1 MPHITDG
8 LLHAY
13 LDGAVGALTP
23 AGEAPDG
30 PTVADVEAH
39 LQACV
44 DCRARLEAERA
55 VRAAAGLI
63 LADASGSVEVPP
75 FEGLLTDTAIRGAPR
90 RRRTWLP
97 LAWAASLFLAVGAG
111 WWAASSGGPS
121 ALPQRVAERTEARAD
136 PARTPGTAE
145 ADDAD
150 AGEPGAASVAGV
162 TAAEP
167 PPPAAPATADP
178 RPAGAP
184 TVGAAAVGVAADA
197 AGAQAGRG
205 ATTPAADA
213 RVARVEAATEAAAG
227 AADRVAARP
236 VGEPV
241 ARAESTVVTGI
252 APPVTSSPL
261 PPPSAVLRTAG
272 AQRLRSEQSFQAGP
286 VPDVVVSMPRAAG
299 RVGDE
304 WTHLG
309 PEQRTVAGV
318 PVVEV
323 ADAGATAAA
332 FRVDS
337 LLGTVIRVRQELA
350 GGDSIELLIWRAQ
363 RPERAELSARAE
375 RSARSTAGG
384 GRQAPPEAGAVGPV
398 PVSGETRTDGERRL
412 VVLLPDSD
420 VLVALRGSV
429 PDGWLTA
436 ISQRLVERR

>member
-1 MPHITDG
+1 MPHIADG

-23 AGEAPDG
+23 AGEAPEG

-75 FEGLLTDTAIRGAPR
+75 LEWLLADTAARGAPR
-90 RRRTWLP
+90 RRRAWLP

-121 ALPQRVAERTEARAD
+121 ALPQRVAERAESRAEQ
-136 PARTPGTAE
+136 ARTAGTAE
-145 ADDAD
+145 AGDAD
-150 AGEPGAASVAGV
+150 AGQPAAASLAAV
-162 TAAEP
+162 TAADP
-167 PPPAAPATADP
+167 PPTATADP
-178 RPAGAP
+178 RPAGALAGAAP
-184 TVGAAAVGVAADA
+184 AVGASAVGAAVDA
-197 AGAQAGRG
+197 AGAQAGTG
-205 ATTPAADA
+205 ATTSAADA
-213 RVARVEAATEAAAG
+213 RVARVEAPTEAVAD

-241 ARAESTVVTGI
+241 ARAESLVVTGV
-252 APPVTSSPL
+252 APAVTTSPM
-261 PPPSAVLRTAG
+261 PPPSAVLRMSG

-286 VPDVVVSMPRAAG
+286 VPDIVVNMPRAAG
-299 RVGDE
+299 RAGDE

-309 PEQRTVAGV
+309 PEQRVVAGV

-323 ADAGATAAA
+323 ADAGAAVAA

-337 LLGTVIRVRQELA
+337 LLGAVVRVRQELA

-363 RPERAELSARAE
+363 RPEMAEL
-375 RSARSTAGG
+375 SARSTAGG
-384 GRQAPPEAGAVGPV
+384 GRQALPEVAAVGPV
-398 PVSGETRTDGERRL
+398 PVSSETQTGGERRL